1 MSTNYTNNYNLCQ
14 WEASDKVL
22 RTDFNA
28 DNAKID
34 AALAQLNRYTAS
46 VEQKTD
52 TLANSAYTIQNPQIV
67 AGHYTG
73 TGTEKQ
79 SIQLGFRPRMVLVLH
94 QALKMDSNAYWRWTG
109 CSPPPCPSPAL
120 ALRSTKSTRAVLCG
134 DVPTRTAPDS
144 PISPL
149 SKPGEIGEPPDP
161 SKGPG
166 VLSLTRTFL

>member
-79 SIQLGFRPRMVLVLH
+79 SIQLGFPTAVSITSTGFEVYEINEGGTLWRRTN
-94 QALKMDSNAYWRWTG
+94 QNGSRFAYF
-109 CSPPPCPSPAL
+109 AF
-120 ALRSTKSTRAVLCG
+120 K
-134 DVPTRTAPDS
+134 
-144 PISPL
+144 
-149 SKPGEIGEPPDP
+149 
-161 SKGPG
+161 
-166 VLSLTRTFL
+166 

>member
-1 MSTNYTNNYNLCQ
+1 MSTNCTNNYNLCQ

-94 QALKMDSNAYWRWTG
+94 QALKMDSNAYYTCGLAVDGGFSTAVSITSTGFEVYEINEGGTLWR
-109 CSPPPCPSPAL
+109 
-120 ALRSTKSTRAVLCG
+120 
-134 DVPTRTAPDS
+134 RTNQNGSRFAYFAF
-144 PISPL
+144 
-149 SKPGEIGEPPDP
+149 K
-161 SKGPG
+161 
-166 VLSLTRTFL
+166 

>member
-1 MSTNYTNNYNLCQ
+1 MSTNHTRNYDLCQ

-22 RTDFNA
+22 REDFNA

-94 QALKMDSNAYWRWTG
+94 QALKMDSNAYYTCGLAVDGVFSTAVSITSTGFEVYEINEGGTLWR
-109 CSPPPCPSPAL
+109 
-120 ALRSTKSTRAVLCG
+120 
-134 DVPTRTAPDS
+134 RTNQNGSRFAYFAF
-144 PISPL
+144 
-149 SKPGEIGEPPDP
+149 K
-161 SKGPG
+161 
-166 VLSLTRTFL
+166 